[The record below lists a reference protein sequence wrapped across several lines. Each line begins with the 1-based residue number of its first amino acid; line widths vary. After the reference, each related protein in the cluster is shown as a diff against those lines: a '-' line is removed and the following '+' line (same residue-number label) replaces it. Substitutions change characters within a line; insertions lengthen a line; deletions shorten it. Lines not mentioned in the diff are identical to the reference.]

1 VVTEPRTVA
10 LQCLQRRRT
19 QTHALSSLTALSGNQ
34 PNTRDPPV
42 GSSGTYW
49 NARTHGMKQN
59 RLVTN
64 HEAYHI
70 CACHWQPGSSPAQ
83 CPQLL
88 GRGFCL
94 YVAAVLALYIL
105 RTRPA
110 CRAVRPARVSS
121 RAAGPDARRPCAHCR
136 SFTTGVASRGEA
148 GRLGTSHQLASALVG
163 RRRRPAVWR
172 WRLEMNFDNEG

>member
-1 VVTEPRTVA
+1 VVTEPR
-10 LQCLQRRRT
+10 
-19 QTHALSSLTALSGNQ
+19 ALSLYSACNGAEPRPKRCRSSQLSPAIN
-34 PNTRDPPV
+34 PTRATRRWV
-42 GSSGTYW
+42 RQAHW
-49 NARTHGMKQN
+49 NARTRGMKQN

-94 YVAAVLALYIL
+94 YVAAVHSLYIL